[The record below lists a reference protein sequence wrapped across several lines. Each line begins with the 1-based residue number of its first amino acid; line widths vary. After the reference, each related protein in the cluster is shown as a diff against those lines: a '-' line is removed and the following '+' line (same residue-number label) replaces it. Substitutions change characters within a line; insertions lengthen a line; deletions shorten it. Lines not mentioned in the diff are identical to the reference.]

1 MPFLSD
7 LRIIESRRI
16 AALAEHW
23 TRLKGNRPIPLR
35 EAVDPADIKELLP
48 NIMLVDI
55 EPAPF
60 RVHYRLVGTEVVAW
74 SKFDFTGR
82 YLDEVDFSDME
93 GNDIFTEGYRQL
105 HRTGLPQF
113 ARIHTFEFQN
123 AVLFYEC
130 ALLPLSSDGTLVD
143 KAIAIEDYEHLS
155 QEHLRQMP
163 ASSLR

>member
-1 MPFLSD
+1 GVSSGTAGGVVQCPLSRRQGRCESEPAERDRCPMPFLSD

-48 NIMLVDI
+48 NIMLVEL

-82 YLDEVDFSDME
+82 YLGEVDFSDME

-113 ARIHTFEFQN
+113 
-123 AVLFYEC
+123 
-130 ALLPLSSDGTLVD
+130 
-143 KAIAIEDYEHLS
+143 
-155 QEHLRQMP
+155 
-163 ASSLR
+163 